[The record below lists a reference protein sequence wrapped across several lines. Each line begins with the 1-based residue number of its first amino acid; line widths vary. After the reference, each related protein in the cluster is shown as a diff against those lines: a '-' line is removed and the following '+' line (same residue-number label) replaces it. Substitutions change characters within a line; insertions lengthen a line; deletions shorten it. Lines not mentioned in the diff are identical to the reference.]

1 MFPGK
6 WPLGEMAII
15 GERLSGYMGRILKQ
29 YWEFGLINGAN
40 FVNQERIVKTVLKLV
55 CSKGTR
61 ARSAL
66 TVADTNSLSWYYCR
80 MIVCIT
86 LERKDST

>member
-1 MFPGK
+1 
-6 WPLGEMAII
+6 
-15 GERLSGYMGRILKQ
+15 MGQI
-29 YWEFGLINGAN
+29 
-40 FVNQERIVKTVLKLV
+40 VNQERIVKTVLKLV

-66 TVADTNSLSWYYCR
+66 TVADTNSLSWYNCR